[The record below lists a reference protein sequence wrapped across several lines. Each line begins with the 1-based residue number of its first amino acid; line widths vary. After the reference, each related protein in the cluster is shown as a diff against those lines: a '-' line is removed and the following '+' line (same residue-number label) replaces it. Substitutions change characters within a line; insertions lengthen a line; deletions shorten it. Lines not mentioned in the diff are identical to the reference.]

1 MVNSLEDL
9 SKFYAILG
17 EALLTVLPK
26 LPSGWPGGIKM
37 ELGLE
42 AQHSGE
48 RYQLLFKKSEDFP
61 SVKFSQL
68 NLKR

>member
-1 MVNSLEDL
+1 
-9 SKFYAILG
+9 
-17 EALLTVLPK
+17 
-26 LPSGWPGGIKM
+26 M

-42 AQHSGE
+42 AQHPGE